1 MHGKDFNR
9 AQRVGDQI
17 QRELAEVVA
26 RSVGDPRVEGV
37 TLSAVD
43 VSRDLGNAK
52 VFVTLPAGVDPKPAV
67 KALNGAAGYLRR
79 RLAERL
85 HMRYMPSLRF
95 VHDATLEQATRVS
108 MLIESV
114 AAPEPE
120 PEPEPGSG
128 PHAGPAGDDD
138 GREG

>member
-1 MHGKDFNR
+1 MHGKGFNR

-17 QRELAEVVA
+17 QRELAELVA
-26 RSVGDPRVEGV
+26 RSVDDPRVDGV
-37 TLSAVD
+37 TLSSVD
-43 VSRDLGNAK
+43 VSRDLGHAK
-52 VFVTLPAGVDPKPAV
+52 VFVTLPEGVDPKPAV
-67 KALNGAAGYLRR
+67 KALSGAAGYLRR

-114 AAPEPE
+114 AADAPTPEPE
-120 PEPEPGSG
+120 PEPEPG
-128 PHAGPAGDDD
+128 HEAGPAGE

>member
-1 MHGKDFNR
+1 MHGKGFNR

-17 QRELAEVVA
+17 QRELAELVA
-26 RSVGDPRVEGV
+26 RSVDDPRADGV
-37 TLSAVD
+37 TLSSVD
-43 VSRDLGNAK
+43 VSRDLGSAK
-52 VFVTLPAGVDPKPAV
+52 VFVTLPEGVDPKPAV

-79 RLAERL
+79 CLAARL
-85 HMRYMPSLRF
+85 HMRHMPSLRF

-114 AAPEPE
+114 ATTRPEPE
-120 PEPEPGSG
+120 PESG
-128 PHAGPAGDDD
+128 HEAGPAGD